1 MCTKSKRRVA
11 RRHRRR
17 GAGVVELAICL
28 PLLVLVTVGFVD
40 LTNFIFFRQAVKVA
54 AYDAART
61 AIRPESDPADVQAAC
76 ARLLAARRID
86 NWTLTLPADY
96 DTISRGDLVQ
106 LSLTVPINEMTQFSG
121 MDYWAPAADVSVD
134 ITAVKE

>member
-1 MCTKSKRRVA
+1 MCTKPKRRVA
-11 RRHRRR
+11 RRHGRR
-17 GAGVVELAICL
+17 GAAVVELAICL

-61 AIRPESDPADVQAAC
+61 AVRPQSGPDDVQAAC
-76 ARLLAARRID
+76 GRLLTARGID
-86 NWTLTLPADY
+86 NWTLTLPPNYAGID
-96 DTISRGDLVQ
+96 RGDLVQ
-106 LSLTVPINEMTQFSG
+106 LNLTVPINEMTQFSG